1 MSEEMRSALE
11 ALEIAMNTEKRGR
24 EFYRRVAK
32 ETDYAKARQMFLSL
46 AEDEIEHLNWLQ
58 AQRDSLLSKGEWLPY
73 EAPPAHIQEE
83 GPPIF
88 SDEQVKEN
96 VGKYRSELPVLRL
109 GLEMEERSRAFYA
122 RAAQETEAEQGKA
135 MFSRLAAWETS
146 HWEILKREYDL
157 LMEEC
162 RRYMGFEP
170 F

>member
-1 MSEEMRSALE
+1 MSEEMQSALE
-11 ALEIAMNTEKRGR
+11 ALEIALNTEKRGR
-24 EFYRRVAK
+24 EFYRRVAN
-32 ETDYAKARQMFLSL
+32 ETDYPEARQMFLYL
-46 AEDEIEHLNWLQ
+46 VEDEVEHLNWLQ
-58 AQRDSLLSKGEWLPY
+58 AQRDSLLSKGEWLLCR
-73 EAPPAHIQEE
+73 APPAHIQKE

-109 GLEMEERSRAFYA
+109 GLEMEESSHAFYA
-122 RAAQETEAEQGKA
+122 KAARETKDDQGKA
-135 MFSRLAAWETS
+135 MFSRLADWERT

-157 LMEEC
+157 LMEEY

>member
-1 MSEEMRSALE
+1 MSEGVQSVLE
-11 ALEIAMNTEKRGR
+11 ALEFAMNTEKRGR
-24 EFYRRVAK
+24 EFYQRVAS
-32 ETDYAKARQMFLSL
+32 ETDYAKARRMFLSL

-73 EAPPAHIQEE
+73 RAPPAHIQKE

-88 SDEQVKEN
+88 SDEQLKEN

-109 GLEMEERSRAFYA
+109 GLEMEEGSRAFYA
-122 RAAQETEAEQGKA
+122 KAAQETKDEQGKA
-135 MFSRLAAWETS
+135 MLSRLADWERT

-157 LMEEC
+157 LMEEY